1 MSSPHPLPLLPAHCF
16 VLFIPLVLHIHL
28 TLSALPLIGL
38 WRVNIEIWY
47 PILCCLQISVKKAQA
62 ALSITAQTPDV
73 ACISSHCRCNGP
85 ECCSLW
91 LHWHPSCAMQHQRK
105 NMRERERCNYPP
117 LSLSLY
123 FPQQQKEISCR
134 NDSYQSKD
142 GRFVSDSRS
151 AAVPLFSSVSA
162 VCVFEVMVVNTN
174 TDIFRLK
181 LRKHIK
187 CSLCFVWI
195 WFSSLCF

>member
-1 MSSPHPLPLLPAHCF
+1 M
-16 VLFIPLVLHIHL
+16 
-28 TLSALPLIGL
+28 
-38 WRVNIEIWY
+38 
-47 PILCCLQISVKKAQA
+47 
-62 ALSITAQTPDV
+62 PDV

-85 ECCSLW
+85 ECCSSW

-151 AAVPLFSSVSA
+151 AAVSLFSSLSA
-162 VCVFEVMVVNTN
+162 VCVSEVMVVNTN
-174 TDIFRLK
+174 TDIFWLK
-181 LRKHIK
+181 LRKHK
-187 CSLCFVWI
+187 MQSLFCVNMILICVFRYRWSFTRWCLQSVSNQLCI
-195 WFSSLCF
+195 VVGPSLVTWTDCEQLASA

>member
-1 MSSPHPLPLLPAHCF
+1 
-16 VLFIPLVLHIHL
+16 
-28 TLSALPLIGL
+28 
-38 WRVNIEIWY
+38 
-47 PILCCLQISVKKAQA
+47 
-62 ALSITAQTPDV
+62 
-73 ACISSHCRCNGP
+73 
-85 ECCSLW
+85 
-91 LHWHPSCAMQHQRK
+91 
-105 NMRERERCNYPP
+105 MRERERCNYPP

-162 VCVFEVMVVNTN
+162 ACVFEVMVVNTN

-181 LRKHIK
+181 LRKHK
-187 CSLCFVWI
+187 MLSLFCVNMILISVFLGTGDG
-195 WFSSLCF
+195 SRDDAYSLY